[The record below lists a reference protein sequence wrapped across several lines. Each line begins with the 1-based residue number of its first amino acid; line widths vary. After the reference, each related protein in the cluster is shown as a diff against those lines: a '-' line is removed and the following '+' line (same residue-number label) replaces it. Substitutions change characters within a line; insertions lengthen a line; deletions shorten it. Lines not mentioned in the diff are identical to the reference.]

1 MFKNKAEIATLAT
14 FLSLL
19 SFVLFDVIGQN
30 AVNPE
35 QFLAAFNLYQN
46 IVDSIKNLNPSLA
59 PYITAQMVPA
69 RTDCTFADGDIEV
82 LPHPVYPDYKIY
94 KVSDSK
100 DKVGSVWQFMMAY
113 RTSIPIWFDYQRWAR
128 VLSTRRGGF
137 IYLQAFKDT
146 GQVELR
152 GALSRFGKDITGK
165 SHGII
170 TYMNSCGVFDTVFV
184 SFEEK
189 PDVIF
194 RLRMDRNFEQV
205 WPKTSQP
212 VIYRLTSNGTLEQIQ
227 GPSQQ

>member
-30 AVNPE
+30 AVNPD

-46 IVDSIKNLNPSLA
+46 IVESIKNLSPSLA

-82 LPHPVYPDYKIY
+82 SQHPVYPNLKIY
-94 KVSDSK
+94 KVSDPK
-100 DKVGSVWQFMMAY
+100 DKIAYLMVGSMLY
-113 RTSIPIWFDYQRWAR
+113 RTWIPTWYSYQRWVR
-128 VLSTRRGGF
+128 IVSTPGRS
-137 IYLQAFKDT
+137 IYLQRPLQETYQIQLASLIGRD
-146 GQVELR
+146 
-152 GALSRFGKDITGK
+152 
-165 SHGII
+165 HGII
-170 TYMNSCGVFDTVFV
+170 SYMNSCGVIDTVFV
-184 SFEEK
+184 VFKEK
-189 PDVIF
+189 PDTIF
-194 RLRMDRNFEQV
+194 RLRMDGNFEQV
-205 WPKTSQP
+205 WPKTSQL

>member
-46 IVDSIKNLNPSLA
+46 IVDSIKNLSPSLA

-82 LPHPVYPDYKIY
+82 LQHPVYPNLRIY

-100 DKVGSVWQFMMAY
+100 DKIVPSVMVFVTGDRRA
-113 RTSIPIWFDYQRWAR
+113 IPRWFGPQRWII
-128 VLSTRRGGF
+128 LSSIASRPGRF
-137 IYLQAFKDT
+137 IYLQRPLQET
-146 GQVELR
+146 YEVQLVS
-152 GALSRFGKDITGK
+152 LSGFGND
-165 SHGII
+165 HGMIA
-170 TYMNSCGVFDTVFV
+170 YMNSCGVIDTVFV
-184 SFEEK
+184 AFKEK
-189 PDVIF
+189 PDVVF
-194 RLRMDRNFEQV
+194 RLRMDGNFEQV

>member
-35 QFLAAFNLYQN
+35 QYLAAYNLYQN

-69 RTDCTFADGDIEV
+69 RTDCTFADADIIEV
-82 LPHPVYPDYKIY
+82 SPHPTEPNRRVYKISDPKDKISSIRIGITY
-94 KVSDSK
+94 KKAFPLSWYRYYQFWMGILPKPGRYVHLLGPLQEVTKVSSFSP
-100 DKVGSVWQFMMAY
+100 GWN
-113 RTSIPIWFDYQRWAR
+113 RLI
-128 VLSTRRGGF
+128 
-137 IYLQAFKDT
+137 IY
-146 GQVELR
+146 VE
-152 GALSRFGKDITGK
+152 
-165 SHGII
+165 
-170 TYMNSCGVFDTVFV
+170 NSCGVVDTIFVVFQ
-184 SFEEK
+184 EK
-189 PDVIF
+189 GPDVVF
-194 RLRMDRNFEQV
+194 RLTMDGNFEQV

-212 VIYRLTSNGTLEQIQ
+212 VIYRLTPNGTLEQIQ